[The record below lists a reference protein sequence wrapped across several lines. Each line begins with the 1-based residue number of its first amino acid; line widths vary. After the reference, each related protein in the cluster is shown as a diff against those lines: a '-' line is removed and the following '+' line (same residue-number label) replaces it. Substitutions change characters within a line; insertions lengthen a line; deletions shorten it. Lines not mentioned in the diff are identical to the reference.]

1 MRVLTHDGR
10 VVAVRPFTSVDNL
23 FPDGLPPS
31 GADAVRSLT
40 GVNNPAGIPSS
51 GAACAGGHAA
61 GRLGRYFGKSP
72 GEATLRHR
80 LGVIASGLLVA
91 VLLSGCGQA
100 VRSSSLSRNIGNP
113 TVGARHSAGRD
124 KTQVRPSG
132 STPHGG
138 IPLGTSGGSSQSNS
152 SDSNILG
159 NYPAPSANS
168 TAPPGFGHLVALKGT
183 EAVSVLSAWH
193 AWLVSS
199 DAAFRTMD
207 WNSPALAATEAP
219 AQLAHDQAWMR
230 RAYEGGYISRGHNYV
245 SYAMVTSIDGGQA
258 TVKGCI
264 IGDQVPVSAA
274 TGKVMQGFW
283 SGGIDYFTST
293 MTQIAGNW
301 KNSMDQMTER
311 KAGKC
316 ER

>member
-1 MRVLTHDGR
+1 MPHR
-10 VVAVRPFTSVDNL
+10 
-23 FPDGLPPS
+23 S
-31 GADAVRSLT
+31 GGEGSQN
-40 GVNNPAGIPSS
+40 GSS
-51 GAACAGGHAA
+51 G
-61 GRLGRYFGKSP
+61 
-72 GEATLRHR
+72 
-80 LGVIASGLLVA
+80 
-91 VLLSGCGQA
+91 
-100 VRSSSLSRNIGNP
+100 
-113 TVGARHSAGRD
+113 
-124 KTQVRPSG
+124 
-132 STPHGG
+132 
-138 IPLGTSGGSSQSNS
+138 
-152 SDSNILG
+152 SNILG
-159 NYPAPSANS
+159 NYPAASANS

-183 EAVSVLSAWH
+183 EAASVLSAWH
-193 AWLVSS
+193 TWLVSS

-283 SGGIDYFTST
+283 SGGVDYFTST
-293 MTQIAGNW
+293 MTKIAGNW